1 MRTLG
6 VPKFPGEKMRKHNN
20 HTDTNKKINFK
31 LVLLFMKSYLLL
43 MMIFAVVIFLVLS
56 YMRQRQIDFI
66 TQRNSS
72 VAEQVL
78 NSFEEKVLVIK
89 KFSQQI
95 ATREFYQF
103 ARLDQEEAMQNQ
115 DTLLHIRSSC
125 VNYSVFS
132 EFGEYAI
139 CFDKSGV
146 AFGSYSVCTDIN
158 RFYGTLFQFGDMSA
172 NEFFSYKK
180 QLPAESF
187 LPYSTMEFPP
197 RSYEGMI
204 YYIKLYPYSDSS
216 ASLFFV
222 LRDTYLDQLFEPIE
236 NSKIM
241 VRNNQGAVLYTRN
254 WSDEDAERYMWD
266 GQLNLEA
273 LNQDY
278 ILTVQKGVGIDYICM
293 TSREE
298 LFGGVNSLFLLLFA
312 IFLVLIVGMV
322 AIIAAISSHNSVWV
336 QKILLHRKSGYSE
349 TKGSIYKE
357 ISDAFDVLQHDNLIL
372 QGERDSSMEML
383 RRNFFLNLLMGKAK
397 QPYDYTLLG
406 NGAGARWE
414 QYGLVMASLEYRA
427 PDGETPDLQL
437 LRRSFESWY
446 QEAEGRISREGYV
459 VCLETGRMAAV
470 VKEEDRIDAVAQMLL
485 ESAEAV
491 HMEDALEVRV
501 SAAMQVMRVEEL
513 YQAAQ
518 AGSRFLGRESFRP
531 ESRGLCS
538 PFDAQEI
545 PDTRLR
551 PASEEKTK
559 VLFTAAKS
567 GNLKEAE
574 ELLRDIFQKTAE
586 FVRSD
591 EEKTEFLA
599 RISQLLLL
607 LDSGESFSEKD
618 WMDALRQIP
627 MSGTMFACLYASI
640 RRICLENKKL
650 QKSKKDTA
658 REEFREK
665 VRLLVDEELSNQE
678 MSLNYA
684 AEKLGFS
691 HAYFSSLFKE
701 NMGENFSAYLERLR
715 MQKAH
720 ALVLE
725 GQYTLDEIAGM
736 CGYANSNTFRRIY
749 RKVYGVTPSMMRSMK
764 KQEEQQKKAKKN
776 EE

>member
-6 VPKFPGEKMRKHNN
+6 VPKFPGEKMRKHKN
-20 HTDTNKKINFK
+20 HTGANTNKKINFK

-43 MMIFAVVIFLVLS
+43 MMIFAVVIFLVLF

-125 VNYSVFS
+125 VDYSVFS

-146 AFGSYSVCTDIN
+146 AFGPYSVCTDIN
-158 RFYGTLFQFGDMSA
+158 RFYGTLFQFGDMNA

-204 YYIKLYPYSDSS
+204 YYIKLYPYSDGS

-222 LRDTYLDQLFEPIE
+222 LRDTYLDQLFEPIG

-293 TSREE
+293 TSRAE
-298 LFGGVNSLFLLLFA
+298 LFGGVNSLFLLLFV

-322 AIIAAISSHNSVWV
+322 VIIATISSHNSAWV
-336 QKILLHRKSGYSE
+336 QRILLHRKGERAE

-357 ISDAFDVLQHDNLIL
+357 ISDAFDLLQHDNLIL

-406 NGAGARWE
+406 NGASARWE

-427 PDGETPDLQL
+427 PEGETPDLQL

-446 QEAEGRISREGYV
+446 QEAERRISGQGYI
-459 VCLETGRMAAV
+459 VCLEIGRMAAV
-470 VKEEDRIDAVAQMLL
+470 VKEEDRIDAVAQL
-485 ESAEAV
+485 
-491 HMEDALEVRV
+491 LEVRV

-518 AGSRFLGRESFRP
+518 AGSRFLGRESFCP
-531 ESRGLCS
+531 ENTGLCS

-545 PDTRLR
+545 PDARLR

-567 GNLKEAE
+567 GNLEEAE

-650 QKSKKDTA
+650 QKSRKDTA

-776 EE
+776 EEK